1 MRFKTTLIVATAVA
15 GAAALTLGAGEAGAQ
30 AVFQCPAASPPA
42 TAVFPAGT
50 NLRALT
56 EDNLRAFFRAFPRPT
71 LIPTEPVDCG
81 FVDVDR
87 DRYVVVENPRITV
100 TEDWVPGITAWRQ
113 RYDARSDGDLVIY
126 VRSVDPTGKAVH
138 FHPLDHGRYAVRT
151 MGDGDFNTGELSH
164 GVSAE
169 HRGGRGRVGI
179 DFRNMS
185 LSTAGGDDA
194 YGIYALQ
201 QGSYFFENG
210 RTHRAR
216 GAVVINVIETERDR
230 PSRARPLIATR
241 GDESDAIRAEYTR
254 AAAYGHIAVTVKGY
268 TIATGGIAP
277 KGPQI
282 PNTGDEGGMLL
293 PSLTGYNSRGVY
305 ANHEGLG
312 DIRIAVTDSHV
323 LTWGVAAHGIF
334 ADHEGRTVTATAEDG
349 SPSVTSGGGA
359 VDIDLKDGEIRTAGE
374 GAIGVY
380 GSHLGAGDIVIDATG
395 AVIATTGDESH
406 GVQAWIRQATTAEGD
421 ATVPVA
427 GTGEGDIAVSMT
439 GGSISTGAGSTFAV
453 WGRHDHRGDV
463 AVTVAGDAAT
473 TGDRA
478 HAVLAEHRGSAGDV
492 ALTVGGGAVAT
503 TGDGA
508 HGAHA
513 KQAGGGAT
521 TVSVTGGSVTA
532 RGEKSNGVLALGSG
546 DGDVTVRVTG
556 GEIAARGAESHGVEA
571 WSRAGNVAVAID
583 GGAVAAHGAGGAG
596 VLARSL
602 ATAAGKGRVTVSV
615 GPAGRV
621 SAASGIAIYSDG
633 PTDLNATVAG
643 RVEGDIFHSGDGVL
657 VLQLPESGVVT
668 GTVHDPRGPF
678 TVRGSIGR
686 LFYSAGAS
694 VTVAPGG
701 KLTGVEIEFD
711 GERQVQALRSTAGE
725 VTAAV
730 QGRVTGNIVVDGDG
744 RLAVTVTGTVDGDL
758 IQTGDGALVLSVPE
772 GGVVTGTVHDPESP
786 LVVGGSVGR
795 LLYNADGAVTVART
809 GKLTGVETTVDGETR
824 PEALRSAAGAATAT
838 VHGAVDGVI
847 RLLGSGDHTIAIERG
862 GRATAPERRAAA
874 AAAAVGNNAAAA
886 GEAILHTNGNLTA
899 TVGGAVVG
907 HIVSDSGRLVAT
919 VAGTVDG
926 DIRALGSGDHALTL
940 ESGSVVTGT
949 VRRATPGAITAGGAV
964 GRLRFDRGGLAVI
977 GEKGRIL
984 GIDGNG
990 VWSGRGELVVEVRQ
1004 GAGETAADAL
1014 LRALAGGITV
1024 IEVGGRPVLRTR
1036 APGEDARVLGAH
1048 GTAASAPDGAYD
1060 VGLVLRADGSVFIS
1074 REFAPRSRVYET
1086 LPSVLLAL
1094 NAPLTVGERMAAPRD
1109 SNGVWGRIEGA
1120 HGSWKAARSTTGAEY
1135 DLLRHGVWTGLETPV
1150 DDAGSVL
1157 GFSLHHRGGTADAP
1171 RGGEIDAQGFG
1182 VTMHG
1187 GLRRD
1192 GLYLDGQASATWY
1205 ETSFESFSRGRL
1217 ADDIRGYGYALGVEA
1232 GRRMAVGEVSVTP
1245 RARLVHSEVSVSDFE
1260 DKTGAR
1266 VSLNEGRSLRGRVG
1280 VGVEAQP
1287 LGNRIRLSGGV
1298 DVEREFEDARQVTV
1312 EGTPLPATDRATR
1325 LLLGLGGATGWG
1337 DGRYTLAGKLD
1348 YATSEDGENTEIGG
1362 GLNLTM
1368 RF

>member
-1 MRFKTTLIVATAVA
+1 MRFKTTLIAASAIA
-15 GAAALTLGAGEAGAQ
+15 GGAALTLGAGDAGAQ

-42 TAVFPAGT
+42 TAVFPSGT

-56 EDNLRAFFRAFPRPT
+56 KDNLRAFFRLFPQPT
-71 LIPTEPVDCG
+71 LIPTEPVECG

-113 RYDARSDGDLVIY
+113 RYDTRSDGDLVIY
-126 VRSVDPTGKAVH
+126 VRSVDPTGKDLH

-194 YGIYALQ
+194 YGIYAYL
-201 QGSYFFENG
+201 QGSYFFEDG

-216 GAVVINVIETERDR
+216 GAVIVNVIETERDR

-241 GDESDAIRAEYTR
+241 GDESDAIRAEYGW
-254 AAAYGHIAVTVKGY
+254 AAAYGHIAVTVEGY

-277 KGPQI
+277 PGPQI
-282 PNTGDEGGMLL
+282 PNTGDEGGVLL

-305 ANHEGLG
+305 ANHEGRG

-323 LTWGVAAHGIF
+323 LTWGIAAHGIF

-359 VDIDLKDGEIRTAGE
+359 VDIDLKDGEIRTAGG

-380 GSHLGAGDIVIDATG
+380 GSHRGAGDIVIDATG

-406 GVQAWIRQATTAEGD
+406 GVQAWIRQATTTEGD

-427 GTGEGDIAVSMT
+427 GTGEGDIAVSIA
-439 GGSISTGAGSTFAV
+439 GGAISTETESTFAV
-453 WGRHDHRGDV
+453 WGRHDHRGNV

-473 TGDRA
+473 AGDRA

-492 ALTVGGGAVAT
+492 ALTVGGGAVVT

-508 HGAHA
+508 DGVHA
-513 KQAGGGAT
+513 RQAGGGAA

-532 RGEKSNGVLALGSG
+532 EGEKSNGVMALGSG

-571 WSRAGNVAVAID
+571 YSRAGDVAVAID
-583 GGAVAAHGAGGAG
+583 GAAVAAHGAGGAG

-615 GPAGRV
+615 GPNGRV
-621 SAASGIAIYSDG
+621 SAASGIAIFSDG

-657 VLQLPESGVVT
+657 VLELPESGVVT

-678 TVRGSIGR
+678 VVRGSIGR

-725 VTAAV
+725 VTVAV
-730 QGRVTGNIVVDGDG
+730 QGSVTGNIVGDGDG
-744 RLAVTVTGTVDGDL
+744 RLAVTVTGRVDGDL
-758 IQTGDGALVLSVPE
+758 MQTGDGALVLSIPE
-772 GGVVTGTVHDPESP
+772 GGVITGTVHDPESP

-795 LLYNADGAVTVART
+795 LLYNADGAATVART
-809 GKLTGVETTVDGETR
+809 GRLTGVETTVDGETR
-824 PEALRSAAGAATAT
+824 LEALRSAAGAATAT

-847 RLLGSGDHTIAIERG
+847 RLLGSGDHTIVIEPG
-862 GRATAPERRAAA
+862 GRATAPGRRAATAAA
-874 AAAAVGNNAAAA
+874 AAGNAAAA

-899 TVGGAVVG
+899 TVRGTVIG
-907 HIVSDSGRLVAT
+907 HIVSESGRLVAT
-919 VAGTVDG
+919 VAGAVDG
-926 DIRALGSGDHALTL
+926 DIRALGNDDHALTL
-940 ESGSVVTGT
+940 ESGSSVTGT
-949 VRRATPGAITAGGAV
+949 VRRATPGAITAGGTV
-964 GRLRFDRGGLAVI
+964 GRLRFDRGGLAAI

-990 VWSGRGELVVEVRQ
+990 VRSERGELVVEVRH
-1004 GAGETAADAL
+1004 GAGETAAKAL
-1014 LRALAGGITV
+1014 LRALAGGVTMF
-1024 IEVGGRPVLRTR
+1024 EEGGLPVVRTR
-1036 APGEDARVLGAH
+1036 APGEDARTLGVH
-1048 GTAASAPDGAYD
+1048 GTAAAAPDGAHD
-1060 VGLVLRADGSVFIS
+1060 VGLVVREDRAVFVS
-1074 REFAPRSRVYET
+1074 QEFAPRSRVYET

-1094 NAPLTVGERMAAPRD
+1094 NAPLTVGERAAAPRD

-1120 HGSWKAARSTTGAEY
+1120 RGSWTAERSTTGAEY
-1135 DLLRHGVWTGLETPV
+1135 DLQRHGVWTGLETLA
-1150 DDAGSVL
+1150 DDARSVL
-1157 GFSLHHRGGTADAP
+1157 GFSAHYRGGKAEAP
-1171 RGGEIDAQGFG
+1171 RGGEIDAQGVG
-1182 VTMHG
+1182 LAMHG
-1187 GLRRD
+1187 TLRRED
-1192 GLYLDGQASATWY
+1192 LYLDGQASATWF
-1205 ETSFESFSRGRL
+1205 ETAFESFSRGRL
-1217 ADDIRGYGYALGVEA
+1217 ADDISGYGWALGVEA
-1232 GRRMAVGEVSVTP
+1232 GRRMAVGEVAVTP

-1260 DKTGAR
+1260 DKTSAR
-1266 VSLNEGRSLRGRVG
+1266 VSLDEGRSLRGRVG
-1280 VGVEAQP
+1280 FGVEAQP
-1287 LGNRIRLSGGV
+1287 LGDRVRLSGGV
-1298 DVEREFEDARQVTV
+1298 DVEREFEDARRVTV
-1312 EGTPLPATDRATR
+1312 EGTALQATERATR
-1325 LLLGLGGATGWG
+1325 LLLGLGGSTGWG
-1337 DGRYTLAGKLD
+1337 DGRYTLAGTLD
-1348 YATSEDGENTEIGG
+1348 YATSEDGEDTELGG